1 MCADK
6 VRAVADVI
14 GDVIGAVAAVA
25 ALVKVE
31 VVAIAFDNGVTV
43 VVHKQQNALF
53 MQVKHPGNDWSQ
65 AVEAE
70 AKNAGFGTQTFET
83 DQFSFTID
91 KKLENGF
98 FVRTYSLTDKE
109 TGEVTKLQDKIVDVS
124 SLANAPTPEQQIADW
139 VREHYHSFSNRDR
152 SNED

>member
-1 MCADK
+1 MKKVADK
-6 VRAVADVI
+6 VDAAAR
-14 GDVIGAVAAVA
+14 VIGAVATVA
-25 ALVKVE
+25 ALVKVD

-43 VVHKQQNALF
+43 AVYKQHNALF

-65 AVEAE
+65 AVKAE
-70 AKNAGFGTQTFET
+70 ATDAGFGTQTFET

-98 FVRTYSLTDKE
+98 FVRTFSLTNKK
-109 TGEVTKLQDKIVDVS
+109 TGEVVQLKDKIVDIS
-124 SLANAPTPEQQIADW
+124 PLANAPTPEQQIADL
-139 VREHYHSFSNRDR
+139 VREHYDSFANRDR